1 MVKSTTKRPVRRAA
15 PRPQLNESRA
25 AGQPVAASA
34 AATEPTS
41 FYDTGDTQGASNY
54 DPDPAEPQPRAVH
67 QTVFAER
74 VRQHASQLETGGSAD
89 REVVEGL
96 AAEAI
101 TDPNDLAAEIE
112 RIRKIRKP
120 IGAYSQKLALP
131 KRSGYHRHWFNDVAG
146 RVAEAE
152 LNGWTHIKGTD
163 GKPIS
168 RCVGSGRDKGALY
181 AFAME
186 LPELFWQEDQD
197 ARNQAAADKMQG
209 LKSAPFRSAPGQAKP
224 ADKGK
229 FYDPTESEEGPIQ
242 IGSSLV
248 KG

>member
-1 MVKSTTKRPVRRAA
+1 MVKATSKRPVRRVARA
-15 PRPQLNESRA
+15 PQISESRA
-25 AGQPVAASA
+25 AGTPTQPSA
-34 AATEPTS
+34 AATAPRS
-41 FYDTGDTQGASNY
+41 FYDTGDNQHADRPAY
-54 DPDPAEPQPRAVH
+54 EPVEEAEPRAAFE
-67 QTVFAER
+67 TVFAER
-74 VRQHASQLETGGSAD
+74 TRQHASQLETGGSAD

-120 IGAYSQKLALP
+120 LGAYSQKLALP
-131 KRSGYHRHWFNDVAG
+131 KRTGYHRHWFNDVAG

-152 LNGWTHIKGTD
+152 LNGWTAIKGTD

-186 LPELFWQEDQD
+186 LPEVFWQEDQNE
-197 ARNQAAADKMQG
+197 RNRVAAEKMES
-209 LKSAPFRSAPGQAKP
+209 LKSSPFRAAPGTAKP
-224 ADKGK
+224 SDRGK
-229 FYDPTESEEGPIQ
+229 FYDPSEHDAGPVQ
-242 IGSSLV
+242 IV
-248 KG
+248 KH